1 VTKEKNTKVP
11 RAGED
16 FRKSPWLTVNIF
28 AEPGWIGT
36 EIHSLEVNGA
46 PQPKMASAARHCRA

>member
-1 VTKEKNTKVP
+1 VTKGKNTTVP

-28 AEPGWIGT
+28 AEPGVDWDRN
-36 EIHSLEVNGA
+36 SLFRGEWSTA
-46 PQPKMASAARHCRA
+46 T